1 MMRDILGSISWE
13 DFRLIKALVACG
25 TLAGAAATVGI
36 NQSTVFRRLR
46 SIEVALK
53 ADLFEKHRTGYVLT
67 AAGHQM
73 ATLADRI
80 DQDIL
85 AVVRN
90 LTTRDQEL
98 VGELRI
104 TMSDSMFA
112 DMLAPMLRR
121 FASKYPKLTLDV
133 VASNEPLN
141 LSRRDVD
148 VAIRAS
154 DRPPENLVGRRLARI
169 AWALYRRAS
178 DSGPD
183 ALEETATQNWVSL
196 NGNLTALKAG
206 RHIETHIPPGQIVCR
221 VNSVLGAATA
231 IETGLGIGYLPCFTG
246 DSRRDLKRISTSLPD
261 FAGTLWLLTHQESR
275 HIPRVRVFLNFVAN
289 EIAKQRTLIEGRQNT
304 R

>member
-1 MMRDILGSISWE
+1 MMREILGSISWE

-25 TLAGAAATVGI
+25 TLAGAAAAVGI
-36 NQSTVFRRLR
+36 NQSTAFRRLR

-85 AVVRN
+85 AVFRN

-104 TMSDSMFA
+104 TMSDSIFA
-112 DMLAPMLRR
+112 DLLAPMLRR

-141 LSRRDVD
+141 LSRPDVD

-178 DSGPD
+178 DS
-183 ALEETATQNWVSL
+183 EETATQNWVSM
-196 NGNLTALKAG
+196 NGNLTTLKAG

-231 IETGLGIGYLPCFTG
+231 IEAGIGIGYLPCFTG
-246 DSRRDLKRISTSLPD
+246 DARRDLKRISTSLPD
-261 FAGTLWLLTHQESR
+261 FEGTLWLLTHQESR
-275 HIPRVRVFLNFVAN
+275 HIPRVRAFLNFAAN
-289 EIAKQRTLIEGRQNT
+289 EIAKQRALIEGRQST